1 MYLYVQMVQRTLK
14 EDVHEFVQPAQP
26 KTTILRVATLV
37 LSGFL
42 KPLFSPNQN
51 IDPGGYGHQGLI
63 ARYRHFRS
71 LINRSNQ
78 SIKSIWKLV
87 SSKILT

>member
-42 KPLFSPNQN
+42 KLLSF
-51 IDPGGYGHQGLI
+51 HQT
-63 ARYRHFRS
+63 
-71 LINRSNQ
+71 
-78 SIKSIWKLV
+78 
-87 SSKILT
+87 KILIKEVMDIKD